1 MISKNTI
8 QSIISKYYLGVNESV
23 KWTIANKNLEINF
36 MTPTKDV
43 IGSVIYEDS
52 NIEDSQLAIYDT
64 KKL

>member
-43 IGSVIYEDS
+43 IGSVICEDF
-52 NIEDSQLAIYDT
+52 NVEDSQLAIYDT